1 MLPQLKYKK
10 NTKITLNASF
20 NFSLFHRKMKI
31 WYNSQRR
38 PTMKNIKGLMINN
51 QLIRA
56 DFAPQVQGRQRDQ
69 ALQERGLLEYL
80 NQLL

>member
-1 MLPQLKYKK
+1 
-10 NTKITLNASF
+10 
-20 NFSLFHRKMKI
+20 
-31 WYNSQRR
+31 
-38 PTMKNIKGLMINN
+38 MKNIKGLMINN

>member
-1 MLPQLKYKK
+1 
-10 NTKITLNASF
+10 
-20 NFSLFHRKMKI
+20 
-31 WYNSQRR
+31 
-38 PTMKNIKGLMINN
+38 MKNIKGLTINN

-56 DFAPQVQGRQRDQ
+56 DSAPQVQGRQRDQ